1 MNSCTQCAGQLTYHP
16 GSDAFQ
22 CESCGSST
30 PWNKQAKPVDL
41 PLLSA
46 LLSSPPP
53 LVEARAQ
60 SCTSCGAITHL
71 PPGVAAGTCPFCG
84 NTLGSSQSLHPRVD
98 PTHVLPFRI
107 GKAAACECI
116 ATWSESRARIT
127 RWTDHLPTIERSEL
141 LQAHMEAVYLPFWMF
156 LPPGGTKM
164 HALEIVSMQAP
175 NRPVPI
181 PAQIPHYNGKA
192 FPRQELYALE
202 PWPLAEA
209 LPFDPAFT
217 RQIPIEAAQHEL
229 SAAWSDFQG
238 TVAFYDAFLE
248 HVGGG
253 VDVQNL
259 SHMNPVE
266 RMVNHQVGAMPL
278 WKDILQNGDIR
289 VAQVLLPVWIC
300 NVIQNSRKLRI
311 FINAT
316 SGEVVFDARTLPNS
330 NAKIATGASSTL
342 GDAAATITHRTQMP
356 SGIAMGCLMVAA
368 APIGAFVGGMLGLF
382 LAGESHAPVLLA
394 ALGFIAGPILAA
406 IASSSIMQGGARKK
420 GDDPLGLM
428 D

>member
-1 MNSCTQCAGQLTYHP
+1 MNSCTQCAGLLTYHP

-22 CESCGSST
+22 CESCGCST

-107 GKAAACECI
+107 GKA
-116 ATWSESRARIT
+116 
-127 RWTDHLPTIERSEL
+127 
-141 LQAHMEAVYLPFWMF
+141 
-156 LPPGGTKM
+156 
-164 HALEIVSMQAP
+164 
-175 NRPVPI
+175 
-181 PAQIPHYNGKA
+181 

-202 PWPLAEA
+202 PWPLADV
-209 LPFDPAFT
+209 LSFDPAFI
-217 RQIPIEAAQHEL
+217 RQIPIEAAHHEL

-253 VDVQNL
+253 VDVQSL
-259 SHMNPVE
+259 SHLNPVE

-382 LAGESHAPVLLA
+382 
-394 ALGFIAGPILAA
+394 IAGPILAA